1 MPRRVRASLSQRAAV
16 LRLMGRGAL
25 YHHAR
30 PCSLLCNTAPNGGA
44 ASQSMEPLTP
54 TAHRQRA
61 RLNTSFVVQ
70 RNSSTRQLV
79 LLDAQHLKSYWLAEG
94 TCVRKSDQSVGR
106 SNMFAGASSRK
117 CSASRAAGQWR
128 AHRMASLWP
137 ILGRRVSRLRQN
149 SKIKYK

>member
-1 MPRRVRASLSQRAAV
+1 MRKSVYFAASCSSAADGTRCFV
-16 LRLMGRGAL
+16 SSC
-25 YHHAR
+25 
-30 PCSLLCNTAPNGGA
+30 PSLLSAMQDRPNGGA

-61 RLNTSFVVQ
+61 RLRTSFVVQ

-106 SNMFAGASSRK
+106 SNMLAGASSRK
-117 CSASRAAGQWR
+117 YSASRAAGQWR

-137 ILGRRVSRLRQN
+137 ILDDGFRAFDKN
-149 SKIKYK
+149 KIKP